1 MPTFKARAICVTL
14 ILTLLTAG
22 IVARLFYIQVLRNKE
37 FAAES
42 KRQAQQRVLLVARRG
57 DIRDRKGRVLSTSV
71 GSQLVVP
78 ADMLGPQDPAM
89 SEDSARARISL
100 RRVYPFGD
108 AAGAVLGYVGKDGY
122 GLGGAEFFF
131 DKYLKGEN
139 GWAIVMRDGRNRKYP
154 TLDLPRK
161 QPEPGC
167 DVYLTMDID
176 IQKIAEN
183 VVSQSVAA
191 LGAKGGMCIVM
202 EPATGKILAMV
213 NEPPFNPN
221 MPARYALDARLNKCI
236 GYTFEPGSTFK
247 AVTAA
252 CALQEGIKKETD
264 TIDGGN
270 GTYEVY
276 DQKIRDIKPYGR
288 LSFAQALSYSS
299 NVCFARVAND
309 IGNDRLYKYARDFG
323 FGARAGIQLPGEENG
338 VVHPIDKWSGR
349 TRVTMAIGQ
358 EVSVTLLQMSLLF
371 AAIANGGVLVEPR
384 MFETIRA
391 ADGTVLDSTAMKP
404 VRRVIAQDVATRLT
418 AMLCGVVAKGT
429 GAKASVPGIAV
440 AGKTGT
446 AQKIDKETGAY
457 SNTRGWASFIGFA
470 PADHPLLLCA
480 VLIDEPLHSET
491 GGFAAAPAFQKI
503 MSQIISHP
511 QLEFAE
517 KILGRPQ
524 TAGTIAAQEGTPV
537 PDLCGMPS
545 ENAVAFLRA
554 EKIPF
559 ELVGGG
565 TGKIAFQEPPAENL
579 LAPSQKLLLYTGV
592 SDSLKKGQNA
602 VAMPNCMGKDLR
614 DAVNAMNLK
623 GLAPYVIGAGIVMR
637 QGPIA
642 GNLVRHAEACTL
654 VCSFG
659 NAAGKM

>member
-1 MPTFKARAICVTL
+1 MPTFKARAICVVL
-14 ILTLLTAG
+14 ILALLAAG

-71 GSQLVVP
+71 GSQLVVA
-78 ADMLGPQDPAM
+78 ADMLAPQDLAV
-89 SEDSARARISL
+89 SSDSARVRISL

-122 GLGGAEFFF
+122 GLSGAEFFF
-131 DKYLKGEN
+131 DKNLRGEN
-139 GWAIVMRDGRNRKYP
+139 GWAIVMRDGRNKKYP

-161 QPEPGC
+161 QPGPGC

-183 VVSQSVAA
+183 VVRQAVAS

-202 EPATGKILAMV
+202 EPATGKMLAMV

-221 MPARYALDARLNKCI
+221 MPVRYALDVRLNKCI
-236 GYTFEPGSTFK
+236 GYTYEPGSTFK

-252 CALQEGIKKETD
+252 CALQERVKKETD
-264 TIDGGN
+264 TIDGNHGV
-270 GTYEVY
+270 YEVY
-276 DQKIRDIKPYGR
+276 DEKIRDEKPFGR
-288 LSFAQALSYSS
+288 LSFSDALAYSS
-299 NVCFARVAND
+299 NVCFAKVAND
-309 IGNDRLYKYARDFG
+309 IGNDRLYKYARNFG
-323 FGARAGIQLPGEENG
+323 FGARAGIQLPGEESG

-371 AAIANGGVLVEPR
+371 AAIANGGVLAEPR
-384 MFETIRA
+384 MLETVRA
-391 ADGTVLDSTAMKP
+391 ADGSIADSTRYTP
-404 VRRVIAQDVATRLT
+404 VRRVIDQNVAARLT
-418 AMLCGVVAKGT
+418 TMLCGVVAKGT
-429 GAKASVPGIAV
+429 GVKAAIPGIAV

-446 AQKIDKETGAY
+446 AQKMDKETGAY
-457 SNTRGWASFIGFA
+457 SNIRGWASFIGFA
-470 PADHPLLLCA
+470 PAEHPLLLCA
-480 VLIDEPLHSET
+480 VLIDEPMHGEM
-491 GGFAAAPAFQKI
+491 GGYAAAPAFQKI

-524 TAGTIAAQEGTPV
+524 TAVTVDGQDGVPV

-545 ENAVAFLRA
+545 EKALALLRA
-554 EKIPF
+554 ENIPF

-565 TGKIAFQEPPAENL
+565 KGKIAFQEPPAKNL
-579 LAPSQKLLLYTGV
+579 LAPSRKLFLYTSV
-592 SDSLKKGQNA
+592 PDSLKPGLNTVA
-602 VAMPNCMGKDLR
+602 VPSCVGRDLR

-623 GLAPYVIGAGIVMR
+623 GLVPYVIGAGTVMR
-637 QGPIA
+637 QGPLA